1 MNNDEAKK
9 VLNNE
14 MACVKRQGTP
24 ACPARDCAACDLLL
38 PAETVLEAY
47 ALALNALNGP
57 KKGEWLHPYA
67 TNIACECSNCHMQM
81 PITDYFN
88 FCPHCGACMIQD
100 AQGDAED
107 IQALIDEERQ
117 LSEYDNCI
125 AYRGE

>member
-38 PAETVLEAY
+38 PTETVLEAY

-57 KKGEWLHPYA
+57 KKGEWLPTPDDLA
-67 TNIACECSNCHMQM
+67 EFKCSICDK
-81 PITDYFN
+81 PN
-88 FCPHCGACMIQD
+88 FWKDNYCPNCGACMIQD

-117 LSEYDNCI
+117 LGEYDNCI